1 MAAAAASACL
11 SSVSG
16 TDPPA
21 LGLRFRFLPV
31 ENIAILSP
39 LFKLPRPGAQAPPAR
54 VVVRVTRGGRAA
66 RAGRLLRT
74 AAGAGAAAARRRW
87 RRHPARTSGP
97 GRGGCGRALFE
108 VIFVLYF
115 LYLLKISKMRDA
127 DVNPFALNEDL
138 TTSNE
143 NAAARSFRPRSKN
156 SSDQI
161 ARLNGQKRREESDD
175 LVSSRFSVLES
186 RINKLETRAK
196 EGIDVLNKLEA
207 RLYTLE
213 RSLVSRQM
221 Q

>member
-1 MAAAAASACL
+1 M
-11 SSVSG
+11 
-16 TDPPA
+16 TWP
-21 LGLRFRFLPV
+21 LGHDYD
-31 ENIAILSP
+31 
-39 LFKLPRPGAQAPPAR
+39 RPQAPPAR

-74 AAGAGAAAARRRW
+74 AAGAGAAAARRRR

-143 NAAARSFRPRSKN
+143 NAAARSLEGNERDTP
-156 SSDQI
+156 
-161 ARLNGQKRREESDD
+161 
-175 LVSSRFSVLES
+175 VSSFVPSFSS
-186 RINKLETRAK
+186 FIIQA
-196 EGIDVLNKLEA
+196 
-207 RLYTLE
+207 
-213 RSLVSRQM
+213 SLRTSAY
-221 Q
+221 